1 MEACPIAH
9 GISAVC
15 TEETAA
21 ASTGRPKRDAAQ
33 RAERRSSKQSV
44 DGGSATATIYGAG
57 VLAYSC
63 TRVHT
68 RLLAYS
74 LTHLLAYSRTRVL
87 AYSLTRL
94 LAYSL
99 TYSRTVDA
107 TTAVAV
113 PGPLACMVTS
123 SVPLPLAFA
132 IGWHAPTAVLM
143 TTVARL
149 KLLRVLAVGGL
160 AWSESCT

>member
-1 MEACPIAH
+1 MVSFCSRLVSLRFALRCVRVLEFVHQRTFASRGTASRDRSHHIACMAD
-9 GISAVC
+9 VC

-87 AYSLTRL
+87 VYSLTRL

-99 TYSRTVDA
+99 TRS
-107 TTAVAV
+107 
-113 PGPLACMVTS
+113 LACLGSRWAGV
-123 SVPLPLAFA
+123 V
-132 IGWHAPTAVLM
+132 
-143 TTVARL
+143 
-149 KLLRVLAVGGL
+149 
-160 AWSESCT
+160 

>member
-1 MEACPIAH
+1 M
-9 GISAVC
+9 SW
-15 TEETAA
+15 
-21 ASTGRPKRDAAQ
+21 
-33 RAERRSSKQSV
+33 QSV
-44 DGGSATATIYGAG
+44 GWRGLKAAREG
-57 VLAYSC
+57 
-63 TRVHT
+63 
-68 RLLAYS
+68 
-74 LTHLLAYSRTRVL
+74 
-87 AYSLTRL
+87 
-94 LAYSL
+94 
-99 TYSRTVDA
+99 TVDA

-160 AWSESCT
+160 VWSESCT